1 MLPVRFNQRTKHKIL
16 SFRKKQDR
24 FENFFKDLA
33 MTGIEKVVLV
43 KHLWSS
49 LNLITVEKI
58 EEERN

>member
-43 KHLWSS
+43 KSS
-49 LNLITVEKI
+49 LKNLITVEKI